1 MVQQSVDQ
9 ANNAGVPAW
18 KKKAAAAAL
27 EAAARKKEGH
37 CAVVQQSVDQANNA
51 GLPTW
56 RKKAAAAAM
65 AAATKKKCEEQGG
78 GSDTVPEW
86 KRKLLEM
93 KKKKLQELE
102 SIKANAQGE
111 KAEPVEVSAS
121 TQAPEIRE
129 AEHTFVT
136 QDPFDPVQDPH
147 SGDVVHSLSSGDV
160 KVLEK
165 AIQAEIIES

>member
-1 MVQQSVDQ
+1 MSIHRGSLNDDEPYLRSVVFQQWLFGYELPDTIVLIRED
-9 ANNAGVPAW
+9 
-18 KKKAAAAAL
+18 
-27 EAAARKKEGH
+27 GH
-37 CAVVQQSVDQANNA
+37 IWIC
-51 GLPTW
+51 
-56 RKKAAAAAM
+56 
-65 AAATKKKCEEQGG
+65 ATKKKCEEQGG